1 MVRGILGEETWWRGL
16 RAYVERFAGQT
27 VTTADFQ
34 EVMEQVSGVSRG
46 PLVDQYGGG
55 AGHPELEMRWEW
67 RPDERLVRL
76 EVEQTQRITEE
87 TGLFSFPVEI
97 ALVGDSGTEI
107 RRVQLEA
114 RKIQDL
120 SIPSGLIPGDGR
132 PRTVVFDPHGW
143 MLKTVAFDKP
153 VAEWIV
159 QLETA
164 DHLATKL
171 EALRALGQ
179 SGGGMGAGEAE
190 AALGRALRQEP
201 YYGAREVAAEALG
214 TVGTDAALD
223 ALRPGLED
231 KHSQVR
237 TKALEA
243 LAQFPGHPELV
254 AVLVRA
260 LGQEESH
267 AARAAAAQSL
277 GKFKER
283 RSQIVP
289 ALLQALDRPSYG
301 DRVQEKAIEALA
313 ELDASETFDQ
323 AVRFARW
330 GAPTNS
336 RDDALKALARWATQN
351 PRRTQEVRKV
361 LESYLDDPVYSVRGN
376 VFEALAELGDPEAIP
391 ALERAGRNEVDDRQ
405 QLRVADA
412 IRKIREHEADRKAEA
427 GDLAQRVQ
435 QLEREAEVLRGR
447 VEALEEG
454 KAEKD
459 EKDIKDSKDKREL

>member
-1 MVRGILGEETWWRGL
+1 
-16 RAYVERFAGQT
+16 
-27 VTTADFQ
+27 
-34 EVMEQVSGVSRG
+34 
-46 PLVDQYGGG
+46 
-55 AGHPELEMRWEW
+55 
-67 RPDERLVRL
+67 
-76 EVEQTQRITEE
+76 
-87 TGLFSFPVEI
+87 VEI
-97 ALVGDSGTEI
+97 ALVGETGTEI

-114 RKIQDL
+114 RQLQDL
-120 SIPSGLIPGDGR
+120 SIPSATR

-164 DHLATKL
+164 DHLAAKL

-190 AALGRALRQEP
+190 AALGHALRQEP
-201 YYGAREVAAEALG
+201 HYGAREVAAEALG
-214 TVGTDAALD
+214 TVGTDAALE

-231 KHSQVR
+231 RHSQVR
-237 TKALEA
+237 TKVLEA
-243 LAQFPGHPELV
+243 LGKFPGHPELV

-267 AARAAAAQSL
+267 TARAAAAKSL
-277 GKFKER
+277 GKFPEQ

-289 ALLQALDRPSYG
+289 ALLQALDRLSQR
-301 DRVQEKAIEALA
+301 DVVQEGALAALA
-313 ELDASETFDQ
+313 ELDARETFDQ

-330 GAPTNS
+330 GAPANS
-336 RDDALKALARWATQN
+336 RDDALKALAHWATQN
-351 PRRTQEVRKV
+351 PRRSQEVRTI
-361 LESYLDDPVYSVRGN
+361 LESYLDDPVYSLRGN
-376 VFEALAELGDPEAIP
+376 VFEALAELGDPAALP

-412 IRKIREHEADRKAEA
+412 IRKIREREAARKAEA

-447 VEALEEG
+447 VEELE
-454 KAEKD
+454 KKD
-459 EKDIKDSKDKREL
+459 